1 MILIERKVYLEIF
14 NVVFLYDL
22 FHDIRSS
29 NMIGRLFLDRLHR
42 FILDR
47 LQLVERLF
55 LNLDAKVVAVFVSR
69 NVNGNPVLEL
79 LAVLT

>member
-1 MILIERKVYLEIF
+1 
-14 NVVFLYDL
+14 
-22 FHDIRSS
+22 
-29 NMIGRLFLDRLHR
+29 MIGRLFLDRLHR